1 MTDYILSKLNNSI
14 ILASIA
20 IDNFGLITATF
31 HINKKECVTVSGVT
45 KDELNASFDNY
56 MENETFE
63 AQKPEKITVE
73 KKAKKASEPKK
84 ETVKAAEKPIEETI
98 DGPGANENVN
108 ETPAEEPK
116 QEVKKEVKEEKQPKK
131 EPVKEIKKP
140 VDDDDDFNW

>member
-1 MTDYILSKLNNSI
+1 MTDYILSKLKDSI
-14 ILASIA
+14 ILSSIA
-20 IDNFGLITATF
+20 IDGFGLITATF

-73 KKAKKASEPKK
+73 KKPKKTTEVKK
-84 ETVKAAEKPIEETI
+84 ETAKVVEKPIEETI
-98 DGPGANENVN
+98 EDPDNASTKEIK
-108 ETPAEEPK
+108 EEVK
-116 QEVKKEVKEEKQPKK
+116 QEVKKEVKEQPKK
-131 EPVKEIKKP
+131 EPVKEVKKP